1 MTVFTDTEILLAADR
16 FVIRKSED
24 DMRICLSDAFMPEDD
39 ELVTVGECLALV
51 RRSLH
56 KGHKVFIE
64 VTEHGSTNL
73 PTAAST

>member
-39 ELVTVGECLALV
+39 ELITVGECLALV
-51 RRSLH
+51 SRALR
-56 KGHKVFIE
+56 KGHKVLIE
-64 VTEHGSTNL
+64 VSSHGSSNL
-73 PTAAST
+73 PATAGA